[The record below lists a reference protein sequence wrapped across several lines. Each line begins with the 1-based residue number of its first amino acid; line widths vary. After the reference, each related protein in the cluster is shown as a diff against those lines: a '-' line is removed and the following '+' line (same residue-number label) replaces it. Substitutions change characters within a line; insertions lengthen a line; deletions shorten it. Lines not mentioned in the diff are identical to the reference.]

1 MRKGDSMTRLTGVGA
16 ADGRI
21 GKLLAGL
28 LLAVAASLAL
38 AVAVGAQTPPDD
50 GDSGSGSGTSQG
62 PGGDGGT
69 GDGDSGDGGTGDGGD
84 DGDSGDDDPV
94 DPAEAAIA
102 ECARRYGGY
111 NEGYPEQICRYPGI
125 RFGQTRPTCVVNMV
139 YSKHATGQTRQ
150 FNGGLWIMTERV
162 EDYRC
167 TTRWRLYANPSPIP
181 DDDLIRPTPPQVSVS
196 IKYRITQWELTSGG
210 RVYSQETH
218 RERVLDDDDDSSSGG
233 SGSGSG
239 GSGSGGSGS
248 GSAGSGS
255 GS

>member
-1 MRKGDSMTRLTGVGA
+1 MTRWAGVGA

-21 GKLLAGL
+21 GKLLVGL

-38 AVAVGAQTPPDD
+38 AAAVGAQAPPDD
-50 GDSGSGSGTSQG
+50 GDSGTGTSQG

-69 GDGDSGDGGTGDGGD
+69 GAGDNGDGDTGDGGTGDDGD

-102 ECARRYGGY
+102 ECASRYGGY

-125 RFGQTRPTCVVNMV
+125 RFGKTRTTCVVNMV

-162 EDYRC
+162 EDYLC

-181 DDDLIRPTPPQVSVS
+181 DDDLIRPTPPEVGVT
-196 IKYRITQWELTSGG
+196 IKYRIRQWELTSGG

-218 RERVLDDDDDSSSGG
+218 RERVLDDDDDDSSSSG

-248 GSAGSGS
+248 GSGGSGS
-255 GS
+255 GSGS

>member
-1 MRKGDSMTRLTGVGA
+1 MTRWAGA
-16 ADGRI
+16 GAVDGRI
-21 GKLLAGL
+21 GKLLVGL

-38 AVAVGAQTPPDD
+38 AAAVGAQTPPDD
-50 GDSGSGSGTSQG
+50 GDSGTGTSQG
-62 PGGDGGT
+62 T
-69 GDGDSGDGGTGDGGD
+69 SGDGGTSGGDDGDTGVGGTGDDGD

-125 RFGQTRPTCVVNMV
+125 RFGKTRTTCVVNMV

-162 EDYRC
+162 EDYLC

-181 DDDLIRPTPPQVSVS
+181 DDDLIRPTPPEVGVT
-196 IKYRITQWELTSGG
+196 IKYRIRQWELTSGG

-218 RERVLDDDDDSSSGG
+218 RERVLDDDDDDDSSSSG

-239 GSGSGGSGS
+239 GSGSGSGSGGSGS
-248 GSAGSGS
+248 GSGS
-255 GS
+255 

>member
-1 MRKGDSMTRLTGVGA
+1 MTRWAGA
-16 ADGRI
+16 GAVDGRI
-21 GKLLAGL
+21 GKLLIGL

-38 AVAVGAQTPPDD
+38 AAAVGAQAPPDN
-50 GDSGSGSGTSQG
+50 GDSGTGTGTSQG
-62 PGGDGGT
+62 TSGGDNGDGDTGDGGT
-69 GDGDSGDGGTGDGGD
+69 GDDGD

-102 ECARRYGGY
+102 ECASRYGGY

-125 RFGQTRPTCVVNMV
+125 RFGKTRTTCVVNMV

-162 EDYRC
+162 EDYLC

-181 DDDLIRPTPPQVSVS
+181 DDDLIRPTPPEVGVT
-196 IKYRITQWELTSGG
+196 IKYRIRQWELTSGG

-218 RERVLDDDDDSSSGG
+218 RERVLDDDDDDDSSSSG

-248 GSAGSGS
+248 GSGGSGS
-255 GS
+255 GSGS

>member
-1 MRKGDSMTRLTGVGA
+1 MTRWAGVGA

-21 GKLLAGL
+21 GKLLVGL

-38 AVAVGAQTPPDD
+38 AAAAGAQTPPDD
-50 GDSGSGSGTSQG
+50 GDSGTGTSQG
-62 PGGDGGT
+62 TSGDGGTSGGDDGDTGDGGT
-69 GDGDSGDGGTGDGGD
+69 GDDGD

-125 RFGQTRPTCVVNMV
+125 RFGKTRTTCVVNMV

-162 EDYRC
+162 EDYLC

-181 DDDLIRPTPPQVSVS
+181 DDDLIRPTPPEVGVT
-196 IKYRITQWELTSGG
+196 IKYRIRQWELTSGG

-218 RERVLDDDDDSSSGG
+218 RERVLDDDDDDDSSSSG

-248 GSAGSGS
+248 GSGGSGS
-255 GS
+255 GSGS